1 MACGISACAAAGW
14 RRRALHQRRD
24 GASRDPA
31 TNVVLLCA
39 AVACLHTQ
47 GIVYGK
53 PVNQGITQLKPNRN
67 HRSMAEERAGRKL
80 GALRVLNSYWVN
92 QVRERQCQGAC
103 GDTSRSAPRLACS
116 SHGLVCAGNR

>member
-1 MACGISACAAAGW
+1 MLVTCGA
-14 RRRALHQRRD
+14 
-24 GASRDPA
+24 
-31 TNVVLLCA
+31 
-39 AVACLHTQ
+39 Q

-92 QVRERQCQGAC
+92 QVGTAQSG
-103 GDTSRSAPRLACS
+103 CS
-116 SHGLVCAGNR
+116 SSCRRSVRTLQAGAPVLQGVCHLRS